1 MQTTIEKPLVAP
13 LSDTEAAPLTAAEA
27 DALLA
32 QAAGA
37 ERKPTVPG
45 TANSRAWQ
53 FGGSVD

>member
-13 LSDTEAAPLTAAEA
+13 LTDAGATPLTPAEA

-32 QAAGA
+32 QAAGT

-45 TANSRAWQ
+45 AADSRAWA
-53 FGGSVD
+53 FSGNVD

>member
-1 MQTTIEKPLVAP
+1 MQTIDTTIVAP
-13 LSDTEAAPLTAAEA
+13 ISDTEAAPLTTAEA

-45 TANSRAWQ
+45 EADSRAWAFSGQ
-53 FGGSVD
+53 VD